1 MLVGRCQAEIL
12 VPQSR
17 SLKERRR
24 VLDSVI
30 EQLRQKFNVSVAQL
44 DHGEHWNHAVLG
56 VATVGNERRF
66 LDSVLTRVVNALE
79 SDPRLSVIRAEVE
92 ID

>member
-12 VPQSR
+12 VLESR

-24 VLDSVI
+24 VLDSLI
-30 EQLRQKFNVSVAQL
+30 EHLRRKFNISVAQL
-44 DHGEHWNHAVLG
+44 DLDDKWNHAVLG
-56 VATVGNERRF
+56 VAVVGNERRF
-66 LDSVLTRVVNALE
+66 LDSVLARVVNALE